1 MLGSETTRTPLSLS
15 SSRECEGRSSAQGDP
30 RTGSGPH
37 SPSRSYMSPHKRREA
52 ENTERQ
58 AKKGR
63 MWQMQQLQQQIR
75 LAHWQQQQSQSQDV
89 DKDRGKGRGGEAP
102 QSSLSPAPTRY
113 QSHNASR
120 ARADT
125 PSRYFHTS
133 TGSVSV
139 SGSGSARARASSL
152 SPSRMI
158 SRSETASSLGVKGR
172 GRGRG
177 SEVEVE
183 KRSRTACSSPS
194 RAPRSSISPKQ
205 GLSSSLYQ
213 LSTLSP
219 SIHQIIMKGGYSR
232 QDVIDE
238 KIKVPRYSVT
248 QVRLLCGWLNS
259 LHLWHCVIKVENIQ
273 TEVRTGV
280 LLVRLVQTLD
290 PHSVFINVT
299 QRVMSA
305 KPAIENIEQVL
316 GNVLRTRKINTNRYC
331 TQR

>member
-1 MLGSETTRTPLSLS
+1 MPWSETTRTPLSLS

-30 RTGSGPH
+30 RTGAGPGPH
-37 SPSRSYMSPHKRREA
+37 SRSYMSPHKRREA

-63 MWQMQQLQQQIR
+63 LWQMQQLQQQIR
-75 LAHWQQQQSQSQDV
+75 LAHWQQQQQQSQSQDV
-89 DKDRGKGRGGEAP
+89 DKDRGKGRGGDTP
-102 QSSLSPAPTRY
+102 QSSLSPTPRRY
-113 QSHNASR
+113 QSHNASG
-120 ARADT
+120 ADT
-125 PSRYFHTS
+125 SSRYFRTS
-133 TGSVSV
+133 T
-139 SGSGSARARASSL
+139 GSGSARARASSL
-152 SPSRMI
+152 SPSKMI
-158 SRSETASSLGVKGR
+158 SRSKTASSLGVKGR

-177 SEVEVE
+177 RDGEVEVE

-194 RAPRSSISPKQ
+194 RAPRSLISPKLE
-205 GLSSSLYQ
+205 LSSSLYQ
-213 LSTLSP
+213 SSTLSP
-219 SIHQIIMKGGYSR
+219 SIHQVIMRGGYVR

-259 LHLWHCVIKVENIQ
+259 LHLWHRVIEVENIQ
-273 TEVRTGV
+273 AEVRTGV

-316 GNVLRTRKINTNRYC
+316 GNVLRTRRININRYS